1 MLLPGGGHMML
12 RSGGS
17 SPSPRKGSDM
27 VRSEKSERTKNKSL
41 RKNQQGQELDIKI
54 NLNLKGISC
63 SSVIG
68 VWL

>member
-1 MLLPGGGHMML
+1 MPLPGGGYTML

-41 RKNQQGQELDIKI
+41 RKNQQGQELDRT
-54 NLNLKGISC
+54 NNFNLKGIGLKFIEVS
-63 SSVIG
+63 
-68 VWL
+68 